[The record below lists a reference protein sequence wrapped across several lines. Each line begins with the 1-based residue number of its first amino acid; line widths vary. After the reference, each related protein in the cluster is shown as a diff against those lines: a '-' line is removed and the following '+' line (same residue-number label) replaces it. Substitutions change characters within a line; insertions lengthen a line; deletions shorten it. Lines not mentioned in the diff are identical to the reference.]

1 MYEVSQMN
9 PTLEY
14 IYNHPKETKRIIGIT
29 YEQLIKLIAK
39 AQIIESEKK
48 EAIAKTEK
56 RLIKAGGGR
65 KKNLTKEEEIILT
78 LFYLHQIPTFQ
89 TLGINFGISESSA
102 NNIFHY
108 WIDILRELLPASL
121 LEQVKKKENW
131 SQVLSVGEQQ
141 RVAFTR
147 LLLTQPKYV
156 ILDEA
161 TSALDVP
168 TEEILYKQLQETS
181 ITFISVGHRPTLKKY
196 HQQLLE
202 ITANESWQLK
212 PIITLDKR

>member
-1 MYEVSQMN
+1 MN

-29 YEQLIKLIAK
+29 YEQLTKLIAK

-56 RLIKAGGGR
+56 RLIKAGGVR

-78 LFYLHQIPTFQ
+78 WFYLHQIPTFQ

-121 LEQVKKKENW
+121 LEQVKKKRKWMGMGKGDLN
-131 SQVLSVGEQQ
+131 
-141 RVAFTR
+141 RIR
-147 LLLTQPKYV
+147 
-156 ILDEA
+156 INC
-161 TSALDVP
+161 
-168 TEEILYKQLQETS
+168 
-181 ITFISVGHRPTLKKY
+181 R
-196 HQQLLE
+196 
-202 ITANESWQLK
+202 
-212 PIITLDKR
+212 

>member
-29 YEQLIKLIAK
+29 YEQLIKLIGK

-121 LEQVKKKENW
+121 LEQVKKKKMNW
-131 SQVLSVGEQQ
+131 NG
-141 RVAFTR
+141 
-147 LLLTQPKYV
+147 
-156 ILDEA
+156 
-161 TSALDVP
+161 
-168 TEEILYKQLQETS
+168 
-181 ITFISVGHRPTLKKY
+181 
-196 HQQLLE
+196 
-202 ITANESWQLK
+202 
-212 PIITLDKR
+212 

>member
-1 MYEVSQMN
+1 MSIAPRHLDNLERIAKENQFESLSETIDWVLTDWHRWVNGLNNKNIIDISKIENKVKLSKPFIYKVSQMN

-121 LEQVKKKENW
+121 LEQVKKKKMNW
-131 SQVLSVGEQQ
+131 NG
-141 RVAFTR
+141 
-147 LLLTQPKYV
+147 
-156 ILDEA
+156 
-161 TSALDVP
+161 
-168 TEEILYKQLQETS
+168 
-181 ITFISVGHRPTLKKY
+181 
-196 HQQLLE
+196 
-202 ITANESWQLK
+202 
-212 PIITLDKR
+212 